1 MHFYELGGAGRYLPI
16 IRGAIPLHHI
26 APQPQKLIVFG
37 VNISRYVF
45 LLLCLQQELF
55 RSRKKRDRKGRHGGD
70 AGLDDDRLEAELSLI
85 QRPQISDALPCVV
98 FWFVVRVVT
107 GIPSSVRLVIEL
119 YHDRQMTQEP
129 ADDEEPGWWVG
140 YVKLTDSL
148 LYADFCVIFPFEV
161 PSVLWRCWLGGRKGI
176 RPVKN

>member
-1 MHFYELGGAGRYLPI
+1 VHFYELGAAGRYLPI
-16 IRGAIPLHHI
+16 IRGAVPLNHI

-37 VNISRYVF
+37 LNISRYVF

-129 ADDEEPGWWVG
+129 ADDELPGWLREA
-140 YVKLTDSL
+140 YRQSSL
-148 LYADFCVIFPFEV
+148 CRFLCYI
-161 PSVLWRCWLGGRKGI
+161 
-176 RPVKN
+176 PV